1 MTMTTDL
8 KGKTAL
14 VTGMT
19 MTTDLKGKTALVT
32 GSGKKTGIGFG
43 IVRKLAAC
51 GANVIIADLVGKATA
66 KNEPAVG
73 NLNEMVR
80 LANDLEKTFS
90 IKALPVELDVTR
102 NASISQMAHDVQ
114 KQFGSLD
121 ILCNNAGTA
130 FGVPNA
136 LHTYEEDAWL
146 KTIDVNLHGVFRVSR
161 AVVPLMLETGGSI
174 INVASRAAKV
184 PPLFNGAYAVAKAGV
199 VMLTKVMAKEL
210 AGAGIRVNAIC
221 PGVIQTDF
229 TAWRFRLEADIL
241 NSTAE
246 QREDEMIKTIPM
258 GRLGTTAEVANLVA
272 FLACDQSAYITG
284 QAINITGGQL
294 MEI

>member
-1 MTMTTDL
+1 MKRWKLVLLVTTIAVATIGVSAVALAAATTDE
-8 KGKTAL
+8 L
-14 VTGMT
+14 V
-19 MTTDLKGKTALVT
+19 DICESLY
-32 GSGKKTGIGFG
+32 
-43 IVRKLAAC
+43 
-51 GANVIIADLVGKATA
+51 
-66 KNEPAVG
+66 PAV
-73 NLNEMVR
+73 
-80 LANDLEKTFS
+80 
-90 IKALPVELDVTR
+90 
-102 NASISQMAHDVQ
+102 
-114 KQFGSLD
+114 
-121 ILCNNAGTA
+121 

-136 LHTYEEDAWL
+136 VHTYDEDAWM
-146 KTIDVNLHGVFRVSR
+146 KTIDVNLHGVFRVSK
-161 AVVPLMLETGGSI
+161 AIVPLMTAGGGCI

-229 TAWRFRLEADIL
+229 TDWRFKLEADIL
-241 NSTAE
+241 NATVEARQAE
-246 QREDEMIKTIPM
+246 MLKSIPM

-272 FLACDQSAYITG
+272 FLASDQSSYITG